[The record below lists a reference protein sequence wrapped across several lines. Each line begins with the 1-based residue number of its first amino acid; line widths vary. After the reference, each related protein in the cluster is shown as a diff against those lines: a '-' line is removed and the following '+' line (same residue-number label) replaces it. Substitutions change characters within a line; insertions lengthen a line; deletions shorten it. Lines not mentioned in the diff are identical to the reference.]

1 MLYINKNSIHGFF
14 FRNGRCVKIHA
25 LCDEIEDCGNEF
37 NNKTNC

>member
-1 MLYINKNSIHGFF
+1 MNFSINTYFF
-14 FRNGRCVKIHA
+14 SRNGRCVKIHM